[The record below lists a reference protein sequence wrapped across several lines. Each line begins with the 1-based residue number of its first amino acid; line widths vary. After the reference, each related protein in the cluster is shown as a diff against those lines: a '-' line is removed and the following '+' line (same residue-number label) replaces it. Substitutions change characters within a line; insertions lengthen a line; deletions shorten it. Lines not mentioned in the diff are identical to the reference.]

1 MQRRGECISCPAAPH
16 SSTACATVSPVLATH
31 PKNALPQVPCLPH
44 LRYPPEAVY
53 LFLPSSGRL
62 QQPNRRPAACGFVA
76 FGHQS
81 PFTSYQSPPFVLLRA
96 LSRGATIGPE
106 RRKYWETKPLLSVS
120 K

>member
-1 MQRRGECISCPAAPH
+1 MQRRGERISCPAAPH

-31 PKNALPQVPCLPH
+31 PKTRSRQSLVCH
-44 LRYPPEAVY
+44 TYDTLRRLCTSFFPARDDFNSRIAGQRHAV
-53 LFLPSSGRL
+53 LF
-62 QQPNRRPAACGFVA
+62 A